1 MEEQTAR
8 ASRWYRIPA
17 SWSGCKL
24 EQIQKGAKESPKS
37 GSIWQVSYAT
47 WATCRYA
54 HVEGQTG
61 DASRQTEH
69 QDVDLPVLMI
79 SFAGVAWRDASCLR
93 RRRLTHGH
101 GCHEARVPLILT
113 RVGIDLPGLASATA
127 QVASI
132 VRTHILEHPQ
142 LGELALL
149 RRETPHGVVREV
161 GEHHDGNERH
171 EHRDCAFD

>member
-1 MEEQTAR
+1 MEEQKAR

-24 EQIQKGAKESPKS
+24 EQIQRGAKESPKS

-54 HVEGQTG
+54 HVEGQAG

-79 SFAGVAWRDASCLR
+79 SFAGVAWHDASCHAAS
-93 RRRLTHGH
+93 LTVMAATKPVYHLSSLESVSISPVWH
-101 GCHEARVPLILT
+101 QQRHKSLPL
-113 RVGIDLPGLASATA
+113 
-127 QVASI
+127 
-132 VRTHILEHPQ
+132 
-142 LGELALL
+142 
-149 RRETPHGVVREV
+149 
-161 GEHHDGNERH
+161 
-171 EHRDCAFD
+171 